1 MTEAAV
7 LPPIALA
14 VESQVPPPEAWDML
28 TEPERVAL
36 WFTDATPVGP
46 VGSRYRLDFGD
57 GSVVTGRITAL
68 VPGVSFAHT
77 WAWEDAEPRQET
89 RVAWAVEPLDGG
101 GSRIALVHDG
111 WSAAGADETARAE
124 HEAYWRGYLDDLRDV
139 LAEG

>member
-7 LPPIALA
+7 LPPIELTL
-14 VESQVPPPEAWDML
+14 ESQVPTPEAWDML

-36 WFTDATPVGP
+36 WFTDASPVGP
-46 VGSRYRLDFGD
+46 VGSTYRLDFGD
-57 GSVVTGRITAL
+57 GSVVEGRIVAL

-77 WAWEDAEPRQET
+77 WSWAGDEPERVT
-89 RVAWAVEPLDGG
+89 RVTWTVEPLDGA
-101 GSRIALVHDG
+101 GSRIVLVHDG
-111 WSAAGADETARAE
+111 WSSGGADETARTE